1 MALYMFFMLH
11 QVRVTMTRQ
20 VKTAISLRRT
30 ALWLNLLGTWM
41 LVAVVMSCVS
51 RPALIQKPAYVAVGL
66 ASYYGRKFQ
75 GRRTASGERYNMYAL
90 TAAHPVLEFG
100 SRVEVTNLKNGRKV
114 RVRIN
119 DRGPFKKGR
128 IIDLSYA
135 AAKKI
140 GMLTRG
146 LVKVRLRVVP

>member
-1 MALYMFFMLH
+1 MKRTPVVF
-11 QVRVTMTRQ
+11 
-20 VKTAISLRRT
+20 RRT
-30 ALWLNLLGTWM
+30 AGIGC
-41 LVAVVMSCVS
+41 LVAGVLIFILTGCDSKPDVV
-51 RPALIQKPAYVAVGL
+51 REAHYQAVGL
-66 ASYYGRKFQ
+66 ASYYSAKFH
-75 GRRTASGERYNMYAL
+75 GRRTASGERYDMYDL

-135 AAKKI
+135 AAKRI

-146 LVKVRLRVVP
+146 VVKVRVRMIKD

>member
-1 MALYMFFMLH
+1 MKGITILYRMAMCFGC
-11 QVRVTMTRQ
+11 
-20 VKTAISLRRT
+20 I
-30 ALWLNLLGTWM
+30 GTGA
-41 LVAVVMSCVS
+41 LVAVLMSCVS
-51 RPALIQKPAYVAVGL
+51 RPALVHKLDYEAVGM
-66 ASYYGRKFQ
+66 ASYYGSKFQ
-75 GRRTASGERYNMYAL
+75 GRLTASGERYDMHGL

-119 DRGPFKKGR
+119 DRGPFKNGR

-146 LVKVRLRVVP
+146 VVRVRIRVVND

>member
-1 MALYMFFMLH
+1 MMRIRKGTRFFN
-11 QVRVTMTRQ
+11 
-20 VKTAISLRRT
+20 RT
-30 ALWLNLLGTWM
+30 AMWLGCIGTGVV
-41 LVAVVMSCVS
+41 VAVLMSCAS
-51 RPALIQKPAYVAVGL
+51 RPASARKPDYEAVGL
-66 ASYYGRKFQ
+66 ASYYGSKFQ
-75 GRRTASGERYNMYAL
+75 GRRTASGERYDMHDL

-119 DRGPFKKGR
+119 DRGPFKNGR

-146 LVKVRLRVVP
+146 VVRVRIRMANSSHK